1 MGSLQA
7 GGWESKPGQG
17 EESLLQI
24 LCFSEPQVDIL
35 TLLLMLTLIM
45 IDVDNAT
52 IGSLFMGPIGSC
64 KMGKMCKIVK
74 QFVRFATYWFL
85 VPNFM
90 CPPLAQ

>member
-35 TLLLMLTLIM
+35 TLLFMLTLIM

-52 IGSLFMGPIGSC
+52 CGDVWVPLVHVR
-64 KMGKMCKIVK
+64 CKIVK
-74 QFVRFATYWFL
+74 LQYNL
-85 VPNFM
+85 
-90 CPPLAQ
+90 

>member
-35 TLLLMLTLIM
+35 ILLLMLTLIM
-45 IDVDNAT
+45 IDVHNAT
-52 IGSLFMGPIGSC
+52 FGNVWDL
-64 KMGKMCKIVK
+64 
-74 QFVRFATYWFL
+74 L
-85 VPNFM
+85 VPVR
-90 CPPLAQ
+90 L